1 MRLDALS
8 LLSEPG
14 LKQRDLLAQLELL
27 FGFVA
32 EERIGHV
39 VVSADALTR
48 IRQLEYGLEIVLDA
62 VYRVAHATILSAYS
76 QALAQG
82 NVSWTMLPA
91 TW

>member
-1 MRLDALS
+1 M
-8 LLSEPG
+8 SEPG
-14 LKQRDLLAQLELL
+14 LKQCDLLAQLEFL

-32 EERIGHV
+32 EERVRHV

-48 IRQLEYGLEIVLDA
+48 VSQFEYGLEACLDA
-62 VYRVAHATILSAYS
+62 VFEIAHATILSAYS

-82 NVSWTMLPA
+82 SVSCTMLPA